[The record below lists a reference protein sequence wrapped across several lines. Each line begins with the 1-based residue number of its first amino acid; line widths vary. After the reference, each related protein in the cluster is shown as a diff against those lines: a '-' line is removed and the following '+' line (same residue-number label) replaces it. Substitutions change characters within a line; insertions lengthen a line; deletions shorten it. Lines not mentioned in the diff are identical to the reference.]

1 LFKSRKWRSTIN
13 SRRPAPPRTQPAQ
26 HAHPS
31 NHALM
36 LHQHPVSPA
45 LVHHMPMNHAL
56 MLHQHPVSPALVH
69 HMPMQVSPA
78 LVHHMPM
85 HLSSAPSVSSTC
97 PSHAHA
103 PFIISTQCLQHLS
116 ITCPCTFHHFD
127 ICAILFC
134 FLFLCVC
141 VCVLLTGGGNGNVRG
156 HLHTDGVGDTRGTC
170 VRAMPKYMT
179 WPSACSS
186 VIEVRSSW

>member
-1 LFKSRKWRSTIN
+1 LNCVLFKSRKWRSTIN

-103 PFIISTQCLQHLS
+103 PFIIL
-116 ITCPCTFHHFD
+116 IF
-127 ICAILFC
+127 ARFC
-134 FLFLCVC
+134 FVFCFCVC
-141 VCVLLTGGGNGNVRG
+141 VCVCCSQAEGMETFE
-156 HLHTDGVGDTRGTC
+156 DICTRMGWEIPE
-170 VRAMPKYMT
+170 VRACVPCQST
-179 WPSACSS
+179 
-186 VIEVRSSW
+186 